1 MVVVCC
7 DSDYEGATKAGMQA
21 LLLRRP
27 PAEDGPGVPVP
38 REEGEL
44 PSEVKTIKSLEEVI
58 PFVHQRR
65 EGSTL

>member
-7 DSDYEGATKAGMQA
+7 NSDYEGASNAGMQA

-38 REEGEL
+38 REEGDL
-44 PSEVKTIKSLEEVI
+44 PCGVKTIKSLEEI
-58 PFVHQRR
+58 ISFVRHRR
-65 EGSTL
+65 ETSLS